1 MKNTIIASVVA
12 ILCTIAICITYG
24 VCTPKTEDKA
34 AVVEYGQYITEKEAA
49 DYLGV
54 TEEIMQ
60 IMREKLKYLEGS
72 YIKYMYVDEN
82 NEEVEL
88 LVYNKDKLDAK
99 MAEVSA
105 KTGNLNCKYFQELA
119 TKEAEAK

>member
-12 ILCTIAICITYG
+12 ILCTIAICVTYG
-24 VCTPKTEDKA
+24 VCTPKKA
-34 AVVEYGQYITEKEAA
+34 DNAVVEYGQYISEKEAA
-49 DYLGV
+49 EYLGV

-60 IMREKLKYLEGS
+60 ILREKLKYLEGS
-72 YIKYMYVDEN
+72 YIKYMYVDDN
-82 NEEVEL
+82 NEDVEL

-119 TKEAEAK
+119 TKEEAK